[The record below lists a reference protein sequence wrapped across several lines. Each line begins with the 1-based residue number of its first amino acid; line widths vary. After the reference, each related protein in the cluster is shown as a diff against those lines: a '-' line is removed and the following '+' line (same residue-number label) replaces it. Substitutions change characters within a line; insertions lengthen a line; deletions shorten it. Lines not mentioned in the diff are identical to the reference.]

1 MSQTCRGVNT
11 PSIRVQ
17 VADEAVGP
25 ADGQQ
30 QARHR
35 PHIPQ
40 RGVVGIEKTESQNIK
55 ATGSPVTKQHSAG
68 MIPTQF
74 PGATPHQ
81 LRCIHGERTLK
92 SLEAPSH
99 ENISHARQFQGEWM
113 TPPADAAKASGG
125 RARPG
130 NRCHPWSR
138 QVLVGPRA
146 VGNLLHRFGP
156 TTQHTQGLSESC
168 PYSRNILQHSTVRR
182 GADQMGHACPCSP
195 SVSPLPDTSARFAQL
210 CKQIIV
216 VRKAY
221 VLQVDGSDWCYFL
234 SRKRSQRNVHG
245 SRKKCAGMG
254 LYLIDPRGILLTQE
268 G

>member
-1 MSQTCRGVNT
+1 MASN
-11 PSIRVQ
+11 
-17 VADEAVGP
+17 
-25 ADGQQ
+25 
-30 QARHR
+30 RHDIAP

-146 VGNLLHRFGP
+146 LGTCCIGLGQRPNTHRVCPSRVHIPGTFCNTLRSAEVPTRWATPAPARRVSHLYPIPRLDLH
-156 TTQHTQGLSESC
+156 
-168 PYSRNILQHSTVRR
+168 N
-182 GADQMGHACPCSP
+182 
-195 SVSPLPDTSARFAQL
+195 
-210 CKQIIV
+210 
-216 VRKAY
+216 
-221 VLQVDGSDWCYFL
+221 
-234 SRKRSQRNVHG
+234 
-245 SRKKCAGMG
+245 CASKSSW
-254 LYLIDPRGILLTQE
+254 
-268 G
+268 